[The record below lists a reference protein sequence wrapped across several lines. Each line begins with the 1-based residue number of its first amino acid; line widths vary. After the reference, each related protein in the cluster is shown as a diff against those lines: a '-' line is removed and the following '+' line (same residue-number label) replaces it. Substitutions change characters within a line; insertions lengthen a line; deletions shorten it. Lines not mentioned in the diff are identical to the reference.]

1 MPIGME
7 LPTKLIISNEIHS
20 GYTVIDLQ
28 TADRLGLLYDVLICL
43 SRAHV
48 NIALSRIA
56 TEKGAAFDSFYVTDL
71 EGRKITDETTL
82 RQLQASLLAAG
93 TGGEY
98 VKK

>member
-1 MPIGME
+1 M
-7 LPTKLIISNEIHS
+7 ISNEINS

-43 SRAHV
+43 SRAKV

-71 EGRKITDETTL
+71 EGRKITDAATL
-82 RQLQASLLAAG
+82 RRLQTSLLAAA

-98 VKK
+98 SKK